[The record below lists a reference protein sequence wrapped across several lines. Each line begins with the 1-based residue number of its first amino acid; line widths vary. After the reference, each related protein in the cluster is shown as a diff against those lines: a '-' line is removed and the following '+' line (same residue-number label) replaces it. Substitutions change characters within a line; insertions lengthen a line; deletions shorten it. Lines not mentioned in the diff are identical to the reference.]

1 MCDVRIG
8 AKMHTMSDRGRKPSS
23 QWLLGAELMAA
34 RKQAGFSQREASRQ
48 AGFSVT
54 TWGQLETGR
63 KKLGGDVVLVANP
76 RPSIVVAAAKVVGLD
91 PARAL
96 RLAGHDPAQYL
107 SLADSSAPAT
117 VSQRHL
123 AERFAVLD
131 ERQRRALLELIEAML
146 SGARVPVTHEAGP
159 SDRADFVEGRVGEAD
174 FVESNPRGRAG
185 RGR

>member
-1 MCDVRIG
+1 
-8 AKMHTMSDRGRKPSS
+8 MHTMSGRTRNPTG
-23 QWLLGAELMAA
+23 QWLLGAELKAA
-34 RKQAGFSQREASRQ
+34 REQAGFSQREASRQ

-63 KKLGGDVVLVANP
+63 KKLGGDVVLAANP
-76 RPSIVVAAAKVVGLD
+76 RPSIVVAAAKVVGMD

-96 RLAGHDPAQYL
+96 TLAGHDPAQHL

-146 SGARVPVTHEAGP
+146 PSARAAADEPGR
-159 SDRADFVEGRVGEAD
+159 SDRADFVEGRVGSAD
-174 FVESNPRGRAG
+174 FVESASPGRTG
-185 RGR
+185 RDR